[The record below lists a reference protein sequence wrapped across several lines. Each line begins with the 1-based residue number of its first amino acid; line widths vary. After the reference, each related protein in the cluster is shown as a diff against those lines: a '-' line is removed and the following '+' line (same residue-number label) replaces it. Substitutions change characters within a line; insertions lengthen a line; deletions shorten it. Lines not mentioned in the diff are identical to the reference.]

1 MKLLKLRLECFK
13 GVRDAEYDMSRNVV
27 TVSGKNGTGKTTL
40 ADAWFYLFTDKDYD
54 LQSNPE
60 IHPDFMEES
69 EPSVTAVIGVDDGK
83 DEMRQVTVRKYQT
96 DMRTKKQ
103 KEQGA
108 PVRISNKYE
117 INGVPKTQ
125 KDFVRMLSE
134 AGVDVDRF
142 LLLTHPEIFT
152 GQKVVD
158 ARKILFEMASDKTDA
173 DVAALIP
180 ECADAVPL
188 FDQYKMDE
196 IIAMN
201 KSSLKKSK
209 DMIESIPNQI
219 IGMEKSKV
227 TVDPSLGSRK
237 CEIETLLETLSV
249 KMKDAENASDSRAID
264 AEIRRLEAQKVEA
277 YNTANADRLN
287 ALSEAQKSH
296 NEAFKEYG
304 RHIVNMEDVKR
315 KGNDI
320 NGAYHNANVKI
331 MALTKMAEQIK
342 AEKFTGKTV
351 CPTCGQALPKDKV
364 DAAKANWKADKD
376 ARLAKCQ
383 KELDE
388 ARELRDAK
396 AAEGK
401 ELAKV
406 LRTIEKTVD
415 KAEKILADAKAE
427 VDKYSSPVN
436 PDTTEIDAA
445 IADAKRRRDAVRER
459 TEEVIG
465 YKREI
470 DELNAEREEIIRKQA
485 AELNN
490 KFIDENIAS
499 LKDELKRYAQV
510 KADAEKILWQMQ
522 LISFKKNELLSDE
535 INSHFTKVKFRLF
548 QVQKNGEVKDDCTP
562 LVLCSDGEYRDM
574 TYSANTAAIVAAKLD
589 ICAGLQKFY
598 GQDLPIWL
606 DGAECLDEDNRKA
619 LDVGRQLILLCVSE
633 DKELVVE

>member
-1 MKLLKLRLECFK
+1 MKLLKLHLESFK
-13 GVRDAEYDMSRNVV
+13 GVRDAEFDLSNDVV

-60 IHPDFMEES
+60 IHPDFMQES
-69 EPSVTAVIGVDDGK
+69 EPSVTAVVELGGK
-83 DEMRQVTVRKYQT
+83 EVTLRKYQT

-117 INGVPKTQ
+117 INSVPKSQ
-125 KDFVRMLSE
+125 KDFVRTLSE
-134 AGVDVDRF
+134 AGVDMDRL
-142 LLLTHPEIFT
+142 LLLTHTEVFT
-152 GQKVVD
+152 GQKVAD
-158 ARKILFEMASDKTDA
+158 ERKILFEMATDKTDA

-180 ECADAVPL
+180 ECADAVSL
-188 FDQYKMDE
+188 FDKYTMEE
-196 IIAMN
+196 IVATN

-227 TVDPSLGSRK
+227 QVDPSLGTRK
-237 CEIETLLETLSV
+237 CEIETHVETLTV
-249 KMKDAENASDSRAID
+249 KMKDAEKASDSRAID

-287 ALSEAQKSH
+287 ALSEAQSAYNKAYSECSRQ
-296 NEAFKEYG
+296 NN
-304 RHIVNMEDVKR
+304 NMFDVKH

-320 NGAYHNANVKI
+320 NTAYRDANIKI
-331 MALTKMAEQIK
+331 KAFEGMLKQIS
-342 AEKFTGKTV
+342 AEKFTGRTV

-364 DAAKANWKADKD
+364 AEAKANWQADKD

-383 KELDE
+383 QELND
-388 ARELRDAK
+388 AKALRDSK

-406 LRTIEKTVD
+406 MRTLEKTVD
-415 KAEKILADAKAE
+415 KAKKILEDAEDE
-427 VDKYSSPVN
+427 VDKHSYPVT
-436 PDTTEIDAA
+436 PDTSEIDTA
-445 IADAKRRRDAVRER
+445 IADAKRRRDETKER
-459 TEEVIG
+459 VEEVIG

-490 KFIDENIAS
+490 SFIDENIAN

-510 KADAEKILWQMQ
+510 KADAEKVLWQMQ

-548 QVQKNGEVKDDCTP
+548 QIQKNGEVKDDCTP

-606 DGAECLDEDNRKA
+606 DGAECLDENNRKA

>member
-1 MKLLKLRLECFK
+1 MELLSLHLEAFK
-13 GVRDAEYDMSRNVV
+13 GVRDATYDFSRDTV
-27 TVSGKNGTGKTTL
+27 TVSGKNGTGKSTL
-40 ADAWFYLFTDKDYD
+40 ADAYFYLFTDKDYD

-103 KEQGA
+103 KEEGA
-108 PVRISNKYE
+108 PVRISNKFE

-125 KDFVRMLSE
+125 KQFISDLAAM
-134 AGVDVDRF
+134 GVDFDKF
-142 LLLTHPEIFT
+142 LLLTHTDIFT
-152 GQKVVD
+152 MFKTAD

-201 KSSLKKSK
+201 KSSLRKAK
-209 DMIESIPNQI
+209 DMIEGIPQQI

-227 TVDPSLGSRK
+227 QVDPSLGSRK
-237 CEIETLLETLSV
+237 CEIETLIETLTV
-249 KMKDAENASDSRAID
+249 KMKDAEKASDSRAID
-264 AEIRRLEAQKVEA
+264 AEIQRLEAQKVEA
-277 YNTANADRLN
+277 YNSANADRLN
-287 ALSEAQKSH
+287 ALSEAQSAH
-296 NEAFKEYG
+296 NKAYAECS
-304 RHIVNMEDVKR
+304 RQNTNMADVRR

-320 NGAYHNANVKI
+320 NTAYRDANTKI
-331 MALTKMAEQIK
+331 KALEGMLKRIS
-342 AEKFTGKTV
+342 AEKFAGQTV

-364 DAAKANWKADKD
+364 AEVKANWQADKD
-376 ARLAKCQ
+376 ARLAKCE
-383 KELDE
+383 KELSD
-388 ARELRDAK
+388 AKALRDSK

-406 LRTIEKTVD
+406 LRTIEKTVE
-415 KAEKILADAKAE
+415 KAEKILADANDE
-427 VDKYSSPVN
+427 VDKHSSPVT
-436 PDTTEIDAA
+436 PDTAEIDSA
-445 IADAKRRRDAVRER
+445 ITDAKRRRDAVIER
-459 TEEVIG
+459 AEDVIG

-470 DELNAEREEIIRKQA
+470 DELNAERDEIIRKQA

-490 KFIDENIAS
+490 SFIDENIAN

-510 KADAEKILWQMQ
+510 KADAEKVLYQMQ

-548 QVQKNGEVKDDCTP
+548 QIQKNGEIKDDCTP

-574 TYSANTAAIVAAKLD
+574 NYSANTAAIVAAKLD

-606 DGAECLDEDNRKA
+606 DGAECLDDENRKA

-633 DKELVVE
+633 DKELVFT

>member
-1 MKLLKLRLECFK
+1 MKLLKLHLESFK
-13 GVRDAEYDMSRNVV
+13 GVRDAEFDLSNDVV
-27 TVSGKNGTGKTTL
+27 TISGKNGTGKTTL

-69 EPSVTAVIGVDDGK
+69 EPSVTAVVELGGK
-83 DEMRQVTVRKYQT
+83 EVTLRKYQT

-117 INGVPKTQ
+117 INSVPKSQ
-125 KDFVRMLSE
+125 KDFMRMLSE
-134 AGVDVDRF
+134 AGVDMDRF
-142 LLLTHPEIFT
+142 LLLTHTEVFT
-152 GQKVVD
+152 GQKVAD
-158 ARKILFEMASDKTDA
+158 ERKILFEMATDKTDA

-188 FDQYKMDE
+188 FDKYTMEE
-196 IIAMN
+196 IVATN

-227 TVDPSLGSRK
+227 QVDPSLGSRK
-237 CEIETLLETLSV
+237 CEIETLVETLTV
-249 KMKDAENASDSRAID
+249 KMKDAEKASDSRAID
-264 AEIRRLEAQKVEA
+264 AEIGRLEAQKVEA

-287 ALSEAQKSH
+287 ALSEAQSAYNKAYSECSRQ
-296 NEAFKEYG
+296 NN
-304 RHIVNMEDVKR
+304 NMFDVKH

-320 NGAYHNANVKI
+320 NTAYRDANIKI
-331 MALTKMAEQIK
+331 KALEGMLKQIS
-342 AEKFTGKTV
+342 AEKFTGRTV

-364 DAAKANWKADKD
+364 AEAKANWQADKD

-383 KELDE
+383 QELSD
-388 ARELRDAK
+388 AKALRDSK

-406 LRTIEKTVD
+406 MRTLEKTVD

-427 VDKYSSPVN
+427 VDKHSSPVT
-436 PDTTEIDAA
+436 PDTAEIDAA
-445 IADAKRRRDAVRER
+445 ITDAKRRRDETKER
-459 TEEVIG
+459 VEEVIG

-490 KFIDENIAS
+490 QFIDENIAS

-548 QVQKNGEVKDDCTP
+548 NVQKNGETKDDCTP

-598 GQDLPIWL
+598 GQELPIWL
-606 DGAECLDEDNRKA
+606 DGAECLDEQNRKA

-633 DKELVVE
+633 DERLVVE